1 MSTAGI
7 LAGLWPALRRFLV
20 RIGRWLIDVAI
31 EEGRSG
37 LAVYL
42 RQRVRV
48 LTRRR
53 KRRRKGSAR
62 YRWLT
67 TRINW
72 WRKAANWLEGQEA
85 KRLSKRV
92 AKEAKKRAE
101 KELDDLEPV
110 WENFGRWS
118 RAERRRAERRAR
130 RAARRAQRALA

>member
-7 LAGLWPALRRFLV
+7 LAGLWPALRRFVL

-31 EEGRSG
+31 EEGRRG

-53 KRRRKGSAR
+53 KRCRKKGSR
-62 YRWLT
+62 YRWLS
-67 TRINW
+67 TRITW
-72 WRKAANWLEGQEA
+72 WRKAAKWLEGQEA

-101 KELDDLEPV
+101 NELDDLEPV
-110 WENFGRWS
+110 WENFGKWT
-118 RAERRRAERRAR
+118 RAERRKARRRAR
-130 RAARRAQRALA
+130 RARRAIA